1 MSKLFNTI
9 CISLLLVTF
18 APSVASADP
27 IEITSGFYTVL
38 RFQGGGSHFNLVG
51 TNFVVTG
58 GGAGPGSS
66 GPASC
71 IPCVPGEIIPMNTIV
86 GLERGGAAIVD
97 GSFFPNLIF
106 TGQLEIS
113 GDPLLLPNSMSNVVL
128 IAPFTASGFIAG
140 CLTSDP
146 FCEAPVFTTELTGS
160 GVARIELTLFLDAQ
174 GSPFFQFAR
183 ATYVFGPVP
192 EPTSILLL
200 TSGLAA
206 IGAAKLKRRRS
217 GSKTRSRD

>member
-1 MSKLFNTI
+1 MSKLFKTV
-9 CISLLLVTF
+9 CISLLLVAFT
-18 APSVASADP
+18 PSVASADP

-86 GLERGGAAIVD
+86 GLERGGSAIVD
-97 GSFFPNLIF
+97 GRFFRDLIF

-113 GDPLLLPNSMSNVVL
+113 GDPLVLPNSMSNVVL

-140 CLTSDP
+140 CLLSDQ
-146 FCEAPVFTTELTGS
+146 FCETPVFTTELTGS
-160 GVARIELTLFLDAQ
+160 GVARIELTFFLDAQ
-174 GSPFFQFAR
+174 GRPFFQFAR
-183 ATYVFGPVP
+183 ATYVFGPIP

-217 GSKTRSRD
+217 GSRKRD

>member
-1 MSKLFNTI
+1 MSKLFTTI
-9 CISLLLVTF
+9 CISLVLVTF
-18 APSVASADP
+18 TPSVASADP

-38 RFQGGGSHFNLVG
+38 RFQGGGSHFNLEG

-71 IPCVPGEIIPMNTIV
+71 IPCVPGEIVPMNTIV
-86 GLERGGAAIVD
+86 GLERTGVAIID
-97 GSFFPNLIF
+97 GRFFPNLIL

-113 GDPLLLPNSMSNVVL
+113 GDPLLLPNTMSNVVL

-140 CLTSDP
+140 CLLSDP
-146 FCEAPVFTTELTGS
+146 FCDTPVFTTELTGS
-160 GVARIELTLFLDAQ
+160 GVARIELTFFFDSQ
-174 GSPFFQFAR
+174 GRPFFQFAR
-183 ATYVFGPVP
+183 ATYVFGPIP
-192 EPTSILLL
+192 EPTSIVLL

-217 GSKTRSRD
+217 GSKPGSLD